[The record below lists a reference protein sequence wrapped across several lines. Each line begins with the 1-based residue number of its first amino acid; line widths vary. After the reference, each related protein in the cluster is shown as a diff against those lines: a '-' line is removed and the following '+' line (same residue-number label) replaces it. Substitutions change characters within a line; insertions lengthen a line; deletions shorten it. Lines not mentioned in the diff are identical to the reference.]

1 MSSAIRA
8 RAGSIALLALFFCCR
23 TSIAAQADGISPSE
37 AEVRAFVATLPAEE
51 LRWATIAA
59 EGGQRD
65 AQLLLGNRY
74 LRGVNVA
81 KDEERGVEWL
91 RRAADQGS
99 APAQSLLGWIHAGGI
114 EAKRDP
120 AAALKWFTAAARQED
135 GYALIRLSEFY
146 YRGIGVASDPA
157 RAKRLMLRAAELGD
171 RYAIAGAWNLLLF
184 AGKPE
189 DRDTRLGL
197 HYLVKGANADDPHSA
212 YTLGR
217 EYLTG
222 RDVPRDPARA
232 AQWLVRAAKNKHAL
246 ASLWLSEL
254 HAKGLGVPQNSKRA
268 EQMLED
274 ALRAAN
280 IRDKNDFSWTLSV
293 TPDAQLRNAALAIRV
308 LEPALAAEKQK
319 SAAHLDT
326 LAAAYAEHGQFDK
339 AVATQLEALETL
351 RRARPTDSASQ
362 MQQRLELYRT
372 GKSYR
377 EETL

>member
-1 MSSAIRA
+1 MSSAILA
-8 RAGSIALLALFFCCR
+8 RAGSLALLALFFCR
-23 TSIAAQADGISPSE
+23 TAIAAQAGDISPSE
-37 AEVRAFVATLPAEE
+37 AEARAFASTDPAEE

-59 EGGQRD
+59 DGGQRD

-74 LRGVNVA
+74 LRGTNVP
-81 KDEERGVEWL
+81 KDEERGIEWL

-99 APAQSLLGWIHAGGI
+99 APAQSLLGWMYSGGS
-114 EAKRDP
+114 EARQDP

-135 GYALIRLSEFY
+135 GYALMRLAEFY
-146 YRGIGVASDPA
+146 YRGIVVASDPT
-157 RAKRLMLRAAELGD
+157 RAKRLMLRAAELGN
-171 RYAIAGAWNLLLF
+171 RYAIAGAWNQLLF
-184 AGKPE
+184 VGKPE

-197 HYLVKGANADDPHSA
+197 HFLIKGANADDPNSA
-212 YTLGR
+212 YMLGR

-222 RDVPRDPARA
+222 RDLPRDPARA
-232 AQWLVRAAKNKHAL
+232 AQWFGRAAKGKHAL

-254 HAKGLGVPQNSKRA
+254 HAKGLGVPQNRKGA
-268 EQMLED
+268 EEMLET
-274 ALRAAN
+274 ALRDAS

-293 TPDAQLRNAALAIRV
+293 TSDAQLRNAALAIRV

-339 AVATQLEALETL
+339 AVATQLEAIEIL
-351 RRARPTDSASQ
+351 RRARPADPASHL
-362 MQQRLELYRT
+362 QQRLELYRT

-377 EETL
+377 EETP